1 MKMTELRC
9 SACDGTLKIDEQNPG
24 IAECEYCHTKYSIEW
39 DRSGTYGGAAGM
51 GNPYLK
57 PMPGKINYQ
66 PIHKE
71 EPKKTGWEPY
81 GWKRGVALV
90 ILFFVIMGVW
100 KGPAVYR
107 RYQMDHGTS
116 ESKEAVAKPGL
127 AGGGASTGA
136 DQAGA
141 HGEEDTGKP
150 EVTGLLADF
159 SEALYGKPVDE
170 ITDSEWGKIRWL
182 EMKSGIDYREV
193 GYSFEDPLE
202 NPDAQLTWLKF
213 PRDTQVDLS
222 CLPVFTGLT
231 SLGAGQSVQAEDLKG
246 LGITRL
252 RGYFDSME
260 EVAGILENPGGL
272 RRLETVGSPFSIQG
286 IEAFTGLESLV
297 IDSDQIAEERL
308 LVNAKSLKEISVDMY
323 EGSMDFTLFGMMPW
337 LESLTIS
344 SKELRDL
351 GFISKMENLKAL
363 HVEYGAFLTVEPLRE
378 RPGLVELSLDSCD
391 ELKDMSAVGG
401 LIGLEKL
408 KIDLPYDCPAPDL
421 SGLTSM
427 KELYLEGFD
436 ETGFLKGMGGL
447 EKLTLDGCMM
457 NNASDFEGLTSLR
470 TLKCTSFTGSERDY
484 SFITRLTALEDLDMN
499 GMTTYK
505 DISGIFGLPALKRVN
520 ISNME
525 CEINFDK
532 IGENTTLEE
541 LGVDHMKLYKN
552 VKVSGGGGIQYVDW
566 DDVSFTENVSFLGKF
581 KGLKHLS
588 IRENELTDLA
598 FAAELPALQT
608 LDFSD
613 NYVTDL
619 TPLAGLKA
627 LVQIDCTKNPVSNYE
642 VLGSSV
648 VVIR

>member
-9 SACDGTLKIDEQNPG
+9 SACDGTLKIDQENPG

-39 DRSGTYGGAAGM
+39 DRAAGGAGGT

-57 PMPGKINYQ
+57 PMPGRINYQ
-66 PIHKE
+66 PVQRQ

-81 GWKRGVALV
+81 GWKRGVALAV
-90 ILFFVIMGVW
+90 GFLVIMAVW

-107 RYQMDHGTS
+107 RYQMDHAAE
-116 ESKEAVAKPGL
+116 ESAEAAGKPGL
-127 AGGGASTGA
+127 SGSGTSGAMENAGS
-136 DQAGA
+136 Q
-141 HGEEDTGKP
+141 EEAGKP

-170 ITDSEWGKIRWL
+170 ITDSEFGKIRWL
-182 EMKSGIDYREV
+182 EMKSTIDYREV

-202 NPDAQLTWLKF
+202 NPDARLTWLKF
-213 PRDTQVDLS
+213 PRDTSVDLS
-222 CLPVFTGLT
+222 CLPAFTGLT
-231 SLGAGQSVQAEDLKG
+231 SLGAGQSVGAEDLKG
-246 LGITRL
+246 LSLTRI

-260 EVAGILENPGGL
+260 QVASILEEPGNL
-272 RRLETVGSPFSIQG
+272 LCLETIGSPFSIQG
-286 IEAFTGLESLV
+286 IEAFSGLESLI
-297 IDSDQIAEERL
+297 IDSDQILEERL
-308 LVNAKSLKEISVDMY
+308 LVNARSLKEISVDLY
-323 EGSMDFTLFGMMPW
+323 EGTMDFTLFGMMPW

-351 GFISKMENLKAL
+351 GFVSKMENLKAL
-363 HVEYGAFLTVEPLRE
+363 HVEYGAFLSVAPLSG
-378 RPGLVELSLDSCD
+378 RPELVELSLERCD

-401 LIGLEKL
+401 LTGLQKL
-408 KIDLPYDCPAPDL
+408 KIDLPYDCPPPDL
-421 SGLTSM
+421 SGLTGM
-427 KELYLEGFD
+427 KELYLEGFE
-436 ETGFLKGMGGL
+436 ETGFLRAMGGL
-447 EKLTLDGCMM
+447 ESLTLDGCIM
-457 NNASDFEGLTSLR
+457 NNPSDFEGLTSLR
-470 TLKCTSFTGSERDY
+470 TLTCTSFTGSERDY
-484 SFITRLTALEDLDMN
+484 SFITRLTALEELDMR
-499 GMTTYK
+499 GMATYK
-505 DISGIFGLPALKRVN
+505 DISGIFNLPSLKKVN

-532 IGENTTLEE
+532 IAENTTLEE

-552 VKVSGGGGIQYVDW
+552 VQVSGGGGIQYVNW
-566 DDVSFTENVSFLGKF
+566 DDVSFTKHVSFLGKF
-581 KGLKHLS
+581 QGLKHLS

-598 FAAELPALQT
+598 FAAQLPALQT

-619 TPLAGLKA
+619 SPLAGLKA
-627 LVQIDCTKNPVSNYE
+627 LTQIDCTKNPVSNYE